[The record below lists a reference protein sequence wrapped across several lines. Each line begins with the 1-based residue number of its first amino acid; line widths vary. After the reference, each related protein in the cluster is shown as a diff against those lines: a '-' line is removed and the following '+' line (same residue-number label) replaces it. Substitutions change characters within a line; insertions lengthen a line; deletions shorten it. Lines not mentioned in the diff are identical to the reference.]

1 MDKNI
6 VINFLEQDLCNFEWD
21 KSEGIKISTKLH
33 YSLSVEDKAEKHDL
47 DTKNEIKGLEI
58 CLKY

>member
-6 VINFLEQDLCNFEWD
+6 VINFLEQNLCNSKWD

-33 YSLSVEDKAEKHDL
+33 HSLSDEDKAEKHDL
-47 DTKNEIKGLEI
+47 DTKNKIKRLEI
-58 CLKY
+58 